1 MRPSRL
7 IPTCLLALAATLAL
21 AAPSNAA
28 FGVEQMWGVGNG
40 AGGLGLG
47 AGQLTTPQVATIA
60 PNGEI
65 YVAEYEDCSI
75 RVYSA
80 GGQALRQWG
89 GTCAANSGETNLYK
103 PISIAVD
110 DRGRAWVGELGNG
123 RISVYDENGR
133 LLKRIGYNT
142 GSFDSFF
149 AQVTSLDVRSNSG
162 GAELYVAD
170 AYKHRVS
177 KFVVDDPV
185 APDPID
191 PQFAW
196 TAGTDVDSVA
206 VSTGYE
212 VCTTLANCKD
222 GLADAASDS
231 MANLADIDLTADGAT
246 LVAAAN
252 YRYAV
257 KLNASTG
264 AHQDS
269 VDLGAFNAR
278 QVAPR
283 AGGDFWVGRYGQ
295 DSRLFGYDASGA
307 ETGGFVGA
315 VSPSAMAGNFAI
327 PLDVSTDAS
336 SNMLVTDPDM
346 HRVSLFN
353 AAGVFVRSFGKAD
366 GIGWQRGSGDAGFA
380 LPRDVTITPSGG
392 FWVADAGNN
401 QVKGFTNAG
410 AAYDSN
416 DASAY
421 GTQGGQFNY
430 PSGVAASADGFY
442 LYVADTI
449 NRRVQRL
456 DVSGGGAPGFQR
468 MRGKDVD
475 IWGGT
480 GTEICFLSTDCK
492 AGASGTGAGEFSY
505 PLDVEISPFNGEVA
519 VVDGS
524 PGNQVQFFDASLSYL
539 RTVTG
544 GSSAFNNPV
553 SIAFEPAD
561 GRFWVVDQSNGR
573 IGRFEPNGTLIGWLQ
588 VHGTPSGAE
597 VVGSELHVAQ
607 AGLHR
612 VAVYDLSTPLL
623 ASWPP
628 PGGYIKPE
636 PTRTYGAL
644 GSNAGQ
650 LYKPER
656 LAAMGTDV
664 FVADTGNNR
673 IVRFGN
679 DAAAADNLISIASP
693 MDGAT
698 VWNRDTEVVE
708 YSATDIDGNTLT
720 CSPGSGSAVPLNA
733 VGNTTTITVTCDDPL
748 SSAPITNSVTIT
760 REEDFDPPVISDLLP
775 TSGTVT
781 TAAQAVVSYSV
792 SDADNFPDCSPAS
805 GSTVALTPGLNTLT
819 VTCTDFLGN
828 TGTASTL
835 VTYDAPTSGGDGTTP
850 DPVAT
855 IKLAKL
861 GKFKGKVSAK
871 VTCDRAC
878 PLVFTVTAK
887 VGKKK
892 YKARVSK
899 KLAAAGS
906 ANLTVKFTRSAA
918 KAIQSARKKPKITWA
933 LTYGAKAGLSGA
945 VKHSK

>member
-1 MRPSRL
+1 MRPQRI
-7 IPTCLLALAATLAL
+7 IPTCLLVLAATLAL
-21 AAPSNAA
+21 ASPANAT
-28 FGVEQMWGVGNG
+28 FGAEQMWGVSNG

-89 GTCAANSGETNLYK
+89 GTCAANSGETDLYK
-103 PISIAVD
+103 PYSLAVD

-149 AQVTSLDVRSNSG
+149 AQVTSMDVRSTAG
-162 GAELYVAD
+162 GVELYVAD

-185 APDPID
+185 APASID

-206 VSTGYE
+206 IPTGFE
-212 VCTTLANCKD
+212 VCTTLADCKD
-222 GLADAASDS
+222 GVADAASDS
-231 MANLADIDLTADGAT
+231 MANVSDIDLTADGAT

-257 KLNASTG
+257 NLNASTG
-264 AHQDS
+264 AHQAS
-269 VDLGAFNAR
+269 VDIGASNAR
-278 QVAPR
+278 QVAPT

-295 DSRLFGYDASGA
+295 YSRLYGYDSNGA
-307 ETGGFVGA
+307 ETGTFIGA
-315 VSPSAMAGNFAI
+315 VSASAMAGNFSL
-327 PLDVSTDAS
+327 PLDVTTDAS
-336 SNMLVTDPDM
+336 SNILVTDPDM

-353 AAGVFVRSFGKAD
+353 SAGTFVRSFGKSD
-366 GIGWQRGSGDAGFA
+366 GIGWQRGSDDSEFA
-380 LPRDVTITPSGG
+380 LPRDITITPSGG
-392 FWVADAGNN
+392 FWVADSGNN

-410 AAYDSN
+410 AAYSTN
-416 DASAY
+416 DAATY

-456 DVSGGGAPGFQR
+456 DVSGVGAPGFQR

-475 IWGGT
+475 STGGT
-480 GTEICFLSTDCK
+480 GTEICQVTASCK
-492 AGASGTGAGEFSY
+492 AGVAGTGAGEFSY
-505 PLDVEISPFNGEVA
+505 PLDVEVSPFNGEVA

-524 PGNQVQFFDASLSYL
+524 PGNQIQFFDASLSYL

-544 GSSAFNNPV
+544 GTTAFSNPV

-561 GRFWVVDQSNGR
+561 GRFWVVDQFNGR

-588 VHGTPSGAE
+588 VHGTPTGVE
-597 VVGSELHVAQ
+597 VIGSELHVAQ

-612 VAVYDLSTPLL
+612 VAVYDLSTTLL
-623 ASWPP
+623 GSWPP
-628 PGGYIKPE
+628 PGGYVKPE

-644 GSNAGQ
+644 GSNPGQ

-656 LAAMGTDV
+656 LAAFGSDIY
-664 FVADTGNNR
+664 VADTGNSR
-673 IVRFGN
+673 IVRFGD

-698 VWNRDTEVVE
+698 VWNRNTEVVD
-708 YSATDIDGNTLT
+708 YSATDADGNTLT
-720 CSPGSGSAVPLNA
+720 CTPGSGSAVPLNA
-733 VGNTTTITVTCDDPL
+733 AGATTTITVTCDDPL
-748 SSAPITNSVTIT
+748 SATPITNSVTIT
-760 REEDFDPPVISDLLP
+760 RQEDLDPPVISDLLP
-775 TSGTVT
+775 VSGTVT
-781 TAAQAVVSYSV
+781 TTTQAVVSYSV
-792 SDADNFPDCSPAS
+792 SDADSFPDCSPAS
-805 GSTVALTPGLNTLT
+805 GSTVALAPGLNTLT

-835 VTYDAPTSGGDGTTP
+835 VTFDAPSPPGGGTTP

-861 GKFKGKVSAK
+861 SKFKGKVSAK

-899 KLAAAGS
+899 KLDAAGS
-906 ANLTVKFTRSAA
+906 ATLTAKFNRSAT
-918 KAIQSARKKPKITWA
+918 KAILSSRKKPKLTWT
-933 LTYGAKAGLSGA
+933 LSYGAKAGLSGS
-945 VKHSK
+945 VKKSK